1 MWTRN
6 DSFIK
11 PPLTQAQFQH
21 AQAHHARTK
30 IVAGPRKRA
39 LANRISGLNS
49 FLMHSFPMQQL
60 FLAFHACATV
70 LCPKS
75 KSQIT
80 KCAIWL
86 LGYLWIIL
94 NCIIG
99 SCPRDAGGVQS
110 PNIRRLCTLFNQFKF
125 RKPQSESDPERASTA
140 LHGAVAALN
149 GAAGDGAAR
158 RRSAFRTMLY
168 STAAIERSTNGE
180 GQRAEAGEGDRER
193 NGGGQTEAERRQEC
207 TIQFERRSRSGRSSV
222 ASIPHRLRTPS
233 ENWTADI
240 RGLWCEAYLPYRQ
253 AYNYEST
260 ASCEHT

>member
-11 PPLTQAQFQH
+11 PTLTQAQFQH
-21 AQAHHARTK
+21 AGTSRSNENC
-30 IVAGPRKRA
+30 AGPRERA
-39 LANRISGLNS
+39 FANRISGLNS

-149 GAAGDGAAR
+149 GGRWRRLSPFGISYYALLHGRHRAEYKR
-158 RRSAFRTMLY
+158 RR
-168 STAAIERSTNGE
+168 
-180 GQRAEAGEGDRER
+180 AE
-193 NGGGQTEAERRQEC
+193 GGGGRGRQREERR
-207 TIQFERRSRSGRSSV
+207 RADRGREETGVYYSV
-222 ASIPHRLRTPS
+222 
-233 ENWTADI
+233 
-240 RGLWCEAYLPYRQ
+240 
-253 AYNYEST
+253 
-260 ASCEHT
+260 

>member
-1 MWTRN
+1 ME
-6 DSFIK
+6 SK
-11 PPLTQAQFQH
+11 AQ
-21 AQAHHARTK
+21 
-30 IVAGPRKRA
+30 
-39 LANRISGLNS
+39 ISVG
-49 FLMHSFPMQQL
+49 F
-60 FLAFHACATV
+60 V
-70 LCPKS
+70 LCSINSNFESPNPNP
-75 KSQIT
+75 
-80 KCAIWL
+80 
-86 LGYLWIIL
+86 IL
-94 NCIIG
+94 NEHR
-99 SCPRDAGGVQS
+99 PR
-110 PNIRRLCTLFNQFKF
+110 CTA
-125 RKPQSESDPERASTA
+125 RWRHRT
-140 LHGAVAALN
+140 
-149 GAAGDGAAR
+149 AGDGAAC

-222 ASIPHRLRTPS
+222 ASIPTHRLRTPS